1 MILQSEDKVKIPA
14 PAQETEA
21 AAQQKTTQATQST
34 QTQTAQTQAA
44 DAGTVTAPAVETP
57 RTEQP
62 KASNYASTMEALRR
76 AQYTTPSFASSYD
89 EEISNLYSQ
98 IINRKP
104 FSYSASEDPLYQQ
117 YRDQYMQ
124 QGQQAM
130 RDTMGQAAGLTG
142 GYGST
147 YSQAAGQQAYEAYL
161 ARMNEVLPE
170 LYGQAYSRWADE
182 GNRLTTNLSLA
193 GALRST
199 DYDQFRD
206 EIGDLRYAQAQA
218 IQEAE
223 ARAQYGDF
231 TGYADLFGEEAARR
245 MLMSWAAANPQAAYT
260 NGDITAEEFFN
271 LTGQYPIGYLGA
283 GAGAAA
289 GGGGWMPQGKQGIKT
304 AQENM
309 NQILVS
315 NGYSPIQTD
324 GFNGP
329 ETQKAAALVDKI
341 LAGEGV

>member
-1 MILQSEDKVKIPA
+1 MILDEAKVKIPA
-14 PAQETEA
+14 PQAQAEA
-21 AAQQKTTQATQST
+21 APAQTAQPAPQPAATQATQPA
-34 QTQTAQTQAA
+34 QTEQAVTQAA
-44 DAGTVTAPAVETP
+44 ETP

-147 YSQAAGQQAYEAYL
+147 YSQAAGQQAYDAYR
-161 ARMNEVLPE
+161 ARLNEVMPE

-193 GALRST
+193 SALRST

-245 MLMSWAAANPQAAYT
+245 MLMSWAAANPHAAYT

-271 LTGQYPIGYLGA
+271 LTGQYPVGYMGA
-283 GAGAAA
+283 GVVGGG